1 MTQVTSPVLFPPL
14 LLATDGSPSARVAQK
29 LLASIAQVFQTEGP
43 STGQALVTVLTVQP
57 RRSSR
62 SSKPNQPSLAE
73 AASSSAEATS
83 PTASVNPSPTHAERQ
98 IEPDRLMASIQAE
111 FPADLAVD
119 LQVRRG
125 RPATEILNYAR
136 AIQAGL
142 IAVGQQGAGG
152 VRELLL
158 GSVSSVIARYAPCSV
173 LVARGTSTAEPN
185 LNHVLLV
192 VEGTPA
198 SRTAIALTRQLVP
211 AGVQRITLLCTQ
223 LPPNTNY
230 LFGPFVTPTPSW
242 QLSQSL
248 QSAQR
253 EQGEHL
259 LQQARKALNLPN
271 LEIEMRLQTGEP
283 GPQICEVAQEQQA
296 NLIVIGTG
304 GRRRS
309 LPTPWHPFRRSKQ
322 QASGQAHARRT
333 LRNTRL
339 SGSEDYIIHHAP
351 CPVLLC
357 RVEVNS

>member
-1 MTQVTSPVLFPPL
+1 M
-14 LLATDGSPSARVAQK
+14 
-29 LLASIAQVFQTEGP
+29 EGEA
-43 STGQALVTVLTVQP
+43 TGQALVTVLTVQP

-62 SSKPNQPSLAE
+62 SSQLNPPALPPSAPSTGSAAE
-73 AASSSAEATS
+73 STPKSANLSLTQ
-83 PTASVNPSPTHAERQ
+83 AEGAV
-98 IEPDRLMASIQAE
+98 ESPDRLMATIRAE
-111 FPADLAVD
+111 FPANLTVD
-119 LQVRRG
+119 CQVRRG

-136 AIQAGL
+136 TIQVGL

-173 LVARGTSTAEPN
+173 LVARGSSSTEPN

-192 VEGTPA
+192 VAGTPT
-198 SRTAIALTRQLVP
+198 SRVAIALMRQLVP

-253 EQGEHL
+253 EQGESL
-259 LQQARKALNLPN
+259 LQQARKSLNLPH
-271 LEIEMRLQTGEP
+271 LEIEMRLETGEP
-283 GPQICEVAQEQQA
+283 GPQICEVAQERQV
-296 NLIVIGTG
+296 NLIVIGSGET
-304 GRRRS
+304 RRS
-309 LPTPWHPFRRSKQ
+309 LAAPWPPFRRAKQ
-322 QASGQAHARRT
+322 PTSGQAPPRRA

-339 SGSEDYIIHHAP
+339 SAAEDYIIHHAP

-357 RVEVNS
+357 RIGVNS